1 MKLRTQTAVLS
12 LSLLAIPWLSIEFF
26 HKNQEAL
33 LTLQR
38 QTLESTAQGL
48 SAVLTNDAS
57 ALYADERRLVTPLEE
72 ASLLVGDLQEAPILD
87 GNLDEWSDIPQRTF
101 GTERRPFT
109 VSMVSDD
116 QYLYIGISVAEE
128 TKVYRAD
135 GSSQGPNGDRLI
147 LRTWLKERREE
158 YVIATPKPGPV
169 VGKVYGGQL
178 PSAQPSAIT
187 GVWLDTDT
195 GYQIELRL
203 PHEITQSRLGIY
215 YIDVDEGGIST
226 RGNVRPID
234 TAAPPWL
241 IETPPA
247 LATLADHSDKQGIK
261 LTIHDR
267 WGWPLVTTQQDTES
281 ATGRN
286 TPWVSAFYNVL
297 FDVPAPDLSLEYAT
311 NGRETSLDIVNSLR
325 GQPGHSLALKN
336 GQLIARYATPI
347 NSDAGVMGVV
357 VAEQP
362 RRVAIVLATEVVQRL
377 LLQIGVAT
385 ALIAGCFLGFSTLL
399 TRRIRRL
406 DAHLIETTQKG
417 GREPLVESWLND
429 EIDHLTKRLNVQME
443 EQQRLQGYLRRLPH
457 SLSHEIRTPVA
468 VIRSTLDLLSDTE
481 NIDPRQQAD
490 LILRARTS
498 LERLGHIIAVMNEAN
513 RLEKAIYVDE
523 KQATDL
529 KSLLTELSS
538 AYSSTY
544 PQWTFRLKNDDPEA
558 IAPVSPD
565 LIVQALDKLV
575 SNAMSFTDK
584 GETIILRLE
593 RRGLWWRITVANPG
607 HNLPEAR
614 EDLFAPMVSVRGTG
628 GERHLGL
635 GLYMV
640 ALIAKHHG
648 GEPWARNTPEHP
660 GAEVGFTVRA

>member
-1 MKLRTQTAVLS
+1 LKLRTQTAVLS
-12 LSLLAIPWLSIEFF
+12 LSLLAIPWLSIEFS

-38 QTLESTAQGL
+38 QALESTAQGL
-48 SAVLTNDAS
+48 SAVLTNDTS

-72 ASLLVGDLQEAPILD
+72 ASLLVSNLQEAPILD

-109 VSMVSDD
+109 VSMASDD

-135 GSSQGPNGDRLI
+135 GSNQGPNGDRLI
-147 LRTWLKERREE
+147 LRTWLNERRQE
-158 YVIATPKPGPV
+158 YVIATPRPGPV
-169 VGKVYGGQL
+169 VGRVYGRQL
-178 PSAQPSAIT
+178 PSVQPSAIT

-247 LATLADHSDKQGIK
+247 LATLADHSDKQEMK
-261 LTIHDR
+261 LTVYDR
-267 WGWPLVTTQQDTES
+267 WGWPLVTTQQYAEP
-281 ATGRN
+281 ATGRD
-286 TPWVSAFYNVL
+286 TSWVSDFYEL
-297 FDVPAPDLSLEYAT
+297 LLDVPVPDLIVEYAT
-311 NGRETSLDIVNSLR
+311 SGRETSHDIVNSLR
-325 GQPGHSLALKN
+325 GQPGHSLVLKN

-362 RRVAIVLATEVVQRL
+362 REVAIVLATEVFQRL

-385 ALIAGCFLGFSTLL
+385 ALIAGCFLGFSALL
-399 TRRIRRL
+399 TLRIRRL
-406 DAHLIETTQKG
+406 DSHLTETNQIG
-417 GREPLVESWLND
+417 GREPLAESWLND
-429 EIDHLTKRLNVQME
+429 EIDQLTKRLNAQLE
-443 EQQRLQGYLRRLPH
+443 EQQQLQGYLRRLPD

-468 VIRSTLDLLSDTE
+468 VIRSTLDLLNDTE
-481 NIDPRQQAD
+481 NIAPDQQAD
-490 LILRARTS
+490 LILRARAS

-513 RLEKAIYVDE
+513 RLEKAIYIDE
-523 KQATDL
+523 KRATDL

-544 PQWTFRLKNDDPEA
+544 PQWTFHLQNDDPEA
-558 IAPVSPD
+558 IAPSAPD
-565 LIVQALDKLV
+565 LIVQAMDKLV
-575 SNAMSFTDK
+575 SNAISFTDK

-607 HNLPEAR
+607 HNLPGAR
-614 EDLFAPMVSVRGTG
+614 EDLFAPMVSVRETG
-628 GERHLGL
+628 EERHLGL

-648 GEPWARNTPEHP
+648 GEPWARNTPDHR

>member
-267 WGWPLVTTQQDTES
+267 WGWPLVTNQQDTEP
-281 ATGRN
+281 ANGRD
-286 TPWVSAFYNVL
+286 TPWVSAFYNL
-297 FDVPAPDLSLEYAT
+297 LLDVPTPDLSLE
-311 NGRETSLDIVNSLR
+311 
-325 GQPGHSLALKN
+325 
-336 GQLIARYATPI
+336 
-347 NSDAGVMGVV
+347 
-357 VAEQP
+357 
-362 RRVAIVLATEVVQRL
+362 
-377 LLQIGVAT
+377 
-385 ALIAGCFLGFSTLL
+385 
-399 TRRIRRL
+399 
-406 DAHLIETTQKG
+406 
-417 GREPLVESWLND
+417 
-429 EIDHLTKRLNVQME
+429 
-443 EQQRLQGYLRRLPH
+443 
-457 SLSHEIRTPVA
+457 
-468 VIRSTLDLLSDTE
+468 
-481 NIDPRQQAD
+481 
-490 LILRARTS
+490 
-498 LERLGHIIAVMNEAN
+498 
-513 RLEKAIYVDE
+513 
-523 KQATDL
+523 
-529 KSLLTELSS
+529 
-538 AYSSTY
+538 
-544 PQWTFRLKNDDPEA
+544 
-558 IAPVSPD
+558 
-565 LIVQALDKLV
+565 
-575 SNAMSFTDK
+575 
-584 GETIILRLE
+584 
-593 RRGLWWRITVANPG
+593 
-607 HNLPEAR
+607 
-614 EDLFAPMVSVRGTG
+614 
-628 GERHLGL
+628 
-635 GLYMV
+635 
-640 ALIAKHHG
+640 
-648 GEPWARNTPEHP
+648 
-660 GAEVGFTVRA
+660 

>member
-1 MKLRTQTAVLS
+1 LKLRTQTAVLS
-12 LSLLAIPWLSIEFF
+12 LSLLAIPWLSVEFF

-38 QTLESTAQGL
+38 QALESTAQGL
-48 SAVLTNDAS
+48 SAVLTNDTS
-57 ALYADERRLVTPLEE
+57 ALYADERRLITPLEE
-72 ASLLVGDLQEAPILD
+72 ESLLVSNLQEAPILD
-87 GNLDEWSDIPQRTF
+87 GNLEEWSDIPQRTF
-101 GTERRPFT
+101 GTERRPFI
-109 VSMVSDD
+109 VSMASDD

-135 GSSQGPNGDRLI
+135 GANQGPKGDRLI
-147 LRTWLKERREE
+147 LRTWLTERRQE
-158 YVIATPKPGPV
+158 YVIATPGPGPV
-169 VGKVYGGQL
+169 VGRVYGRQL

-203 PHEITQSRLGIY
+203 PHEITESRLGIY

-241 IETPPA
+241 IETPPG
-247 LATLADHSDKQGIK
+247 LAKLADHSDKQAIK

-267 WGWPLVTTQQDTES
+267 WGWPLVTTQQETVPTNGRDTS
-281 ATGRN
+281 
-286 TPWVSAFYNVL
+286 WVSAFYNL
-297 FDVPAPDLSLEYAT
+297 LLDVPAPDLSLEYAT
-311 NGRETSLDIVNSLR
+311 NSRETSLDIINSLR

-336 GQLIARYATPI
+336 GQLIARYTTPI
-347 NSDAGVMGVV
+347 NSDSGVMGVV

-362 RRVAIVLATEVVQRL
+362 RRVGIVLATEIFQRT

-385 ALIAGCFLGFSTLL
+385 ALIAGCFLGFSALL

-406 DAHLIETTQKG
+406 DAHLTETIQIG
-417 GREPLVESWLND
+417 GREPLVESWLSD
-429 EIDHLTKRLNVQME
+429 EIDQLTKRLNAQME
-443 EQQRLQGYLRRLPH
+443 EQQRLQGYLRRLPD

-468 VIRSTLDLLSDTE
+468 VIRSTLDLLNDTE
-481 NIDPRQQAD
+481 NIAPDQQAD
-490 LILRARTS
+490 LILRARAS

-523 KQATDL
+523 KRATDL

-538 AYSSTY
+538 AYGSTY
-544 PQWTFRLKNDDPEA
+544 PQWTFRLQNDDPEA

-575 SNAMSFTDK
+575 SNAMSFTNK

-614 EDLFAPMVSVRGTG
+614 GDLFAPMVSVRETG

-648 GEPWARNTPEHP
+648 GEPWARNTPDRP